1 MLAPIITNNMN
12 LIHILCEKYKVKEL
26 YVFGSA
32 VSNQFTEESDVDLI
46 VKFKTNVPVEEYADL
61 YFDLAEN
68 FESLFKRKVDLM
80 TDKTIGNK
88 FLKQS
93 IDESKQVIY
102 AA

>member
-1 MLAPIITNNMN
+1 MLASIITKNMN
-12 LIHILCEKYKVKEL
+12 LIHILCEKHKVKEL

-32 VSNQFTEESDVDLI
+32 VSNRFTEESDVDLI
-46 VKFKTNVPVEEYADL
+46 VKFKTHVPVEEYADL